1 MAYGEAERAAAPT
14 QQKKPN
20 NLTLEGR
27 RKLTV
32 TGVEEVERFDET
44 EIALR
49 TGEGR
54 LVIAGE
60 GLHVS
65 RLSVDSGDVNVTGRI
80 GELRY
85 EEAAP
90 ERGSFWTR
98 LWR

>member
-1 MAYGEAERAAAPT
+1 MAYGEAERTTAAL
-14 QQKKPN
+14 KRPN

-27 RKLTV
+27 KKLTV
-32 TGVEEVERFDET
+32 SGVEEVERFDEN

-54 LVIAGE
+54 LLIAGE

-65 RLSVDSGDVNVTGRI
+65 RLSVENGDVNVSGRI
-80 GELRY
+80 SELRY
-85 EEAAP
+85 EESAP
-90 ERGSFWTR
+90 EKGSLWAR

>member
-1 MAYGEAERAAAPT
+1 MAYGEVERTTAAP
-14 QQKKPN
+14 KKPN

-32 TGVEEVERFDET
+32 SGVEEVERFDEN

-54 LVIAGE
+54 LLIAGE

-65 RLSVDSGDVNVTGRI
+65 RLSVENGDVNVSGRI

-90 ERGSFWTR
+90 EKGSLWAR

>member
-1 MAYGEAERAAAPT
+1 MAYGEAERTAAAP
-14 QQKKPN
+14 KKPN

-32 TGVEEVERFDET
+32 SGVEEVERFDDG

-54 LVIAGE
+54 LLIAGE

-65 RLSVDSGDVNVTGRI
+65 RLSVENGDVNISGRI
-80 GELRY
+80 CELRY
-85 EEAAP
+85 EEAAQ
-90 ERGSFWTR
+90 EKGGFWAR

>member
-1 MAYGEAERAAAPT
+1 MAYGEAERTAAAP
-14 QQKKPN
+14 KKPN

-32 TGVEEVERFDET
+32 SGVEEVERFDDG

-54 LVIAGE
+54 LLIAGE

-65 RLSVDSGDVNVTGRI
+65 RLSVENGDVNVSGRI
-80 GELRY
+80 SELRY
-85 EEAAP
+85 EEAAQ
-90 ERGSFWTR
+90 EKGGFWAR